1 MPPDLGARRNTMHHN
16 FDVLVIGTGTAGY
29 TLAMAC
35 SKGGRRVAIVDNQPY
50 GGTCAMRGC
59 QPKKYLVDAAEVARL
74 SRQMSEIGIHPA
86 AQIDWPALMHSKSAF
101 TDAVPERTERGLR
114 KAGIELFNGTARFLS
129 PEEVAVG
136 EETTIRA
143 QHIVIATGARPAP
156 LNFPGAE
163 LVVTSDDFLE
173 LIKLPR
179 RIVFIG
185 GGYISLEFAHVAR
198 AAGAEVTILHRGE
211 RILKRFEA
219 ELVDRLS
226 ASAHAFGIK
235 IITGINACSFEKLR
249 GALVTYGAA
258 GCTESFQSDLIV
270 NGSGRLPD
278 LDGLDLAAGGV
289 ERKPRG
295 VAVNEFLQS
304 VSNPRVYAIGDAC
317 DSPFQLATV
326 ADMQAEVAAENIL
339 KGNLR
344 SPDYQ
349 GVPSVVFTQPPLAGV
364 GMTEEQA
371 GQAGEK
377 FRVNHGS
384 MAEWPSSRRI
394 GQKHACYKVLIQEQ
408 TGLIL
413 GAHLFGHNA
422 GEAINIFALAIKF
435 GLTNLDLKKVLW
447 AYPTHVSDLKYM
459 IS

>member
-1 MPPDLGARRNTMHHN
+1 MHYE

-29 TLAMAC
+29 TLALAC
-35 SKGGRRVAIVDNQPY
+35 SKAGRRVAIVDNQAY

-59 QPKKYLVDAAEVARL
+59 QPKKYLVDAAEVAL
-74 SRQMSEIGIHPA
+74 ISQQMSEIGIHPA
-86 AQIDWPALMHSKSAF
+86 AKIDWPALMRSKSAF
-101 TDAVPERTERGLR
+101 TNAVPDRTERTLQ
-114 KAGIELFNGTARFLS
+114 KAGIELFYGTARFVS
-129 PEEVAVG
+129 PEEVAIGDEATV
-136 EETTIRA
+136 RA
-143 QHIVIATGARPAP
+143 QTVVLATGAKPAR
-156 LNFPGAE
+156 LDFPGAE
-163 LVVTSDDFLE
+163 LVITSDDFLE
-173 LIKLPR
+173 LEALPR
-179 RIVFIG
+179 RILFIG

-198 AAGAEVTILHRGE
+198 AAGAAVTILHRGG

-219 ELVDRLS
+219 EVVARLT
-226 ASAHAFGIK
+226 ASAQALGIV
-235 IITGINACSFEKLR
+235 IVTGINACSFER
-249 GALVTYGAA
+249 RDGAFFTYGAA
-258 GCTESFQSDLIV
+258 GCTESFKSDLIV
-270 NGSGRLPD
+270 NYTGRLAD
-278 LDGLDLAAGGV
+278 LEPLDLEAGGV
-289 ERKPRG
+289 TRSARG
-295 VAVNEFLQS
+295 VTVNEFLQS
-304 VSNPRVYAIGDAC
+304 VSNPGVYAIGDAC

-326 ADMQAEVAAENIL
+326 ADMQAEVAADNIL
-339 KGNLR
+339 RGNLLQ
-344 SPDYQ
+344 PDYH

-394 GQKHACYKVLIQEQ
+394 GQKHAYYKVLIQEQ

-435 GLTNLDLKKVLW
+435 GLSSTDLKKVLW